1 MPNLYKGRENAL
13 VYFLEGDEKH
23 DVAKEA
29 LSPIAW
35 IVAHHMSALA
45 ETENNPEY
53 RKRAAEIINLLF
65 DDKEKDDFIRKI
77 YNSLI

>member
-1 MPNLYKGRENAL
+1 MAT
-13 VYFLEGDEKH
+13 
-23 DVAKEA
+23 EA
-29 LSPIAW
+29 LKPLAW

-45 ETENNPEY
+45 ETENNPGY

-65 DDKEKDDFIRKI
+65 DDKDKDDFIRKI